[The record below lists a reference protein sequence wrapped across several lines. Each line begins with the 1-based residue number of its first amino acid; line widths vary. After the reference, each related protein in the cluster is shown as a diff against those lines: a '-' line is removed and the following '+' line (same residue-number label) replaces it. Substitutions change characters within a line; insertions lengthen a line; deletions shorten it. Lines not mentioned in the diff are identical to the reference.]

1 MKNPAELLQEFEA
14 YISAEKGLA
23 RNTLEAY
30 RSDLKIFLEYLK
42 KLKIPVEKVVQDTVS
57 GYLWDRKTGGMAAA
71 SIYRNMESIRQFYR
85 FLVLE
90 HDLPDDP
97 TMNLPL
103 PKTAALL
110 PEFLS
115 APEIAALISSVP
127 YKTKNQLRFRAML
140 EVMYSSG
147 LRISEVLTLK
157 KSDPD
162 PTLGIIKVKG
172 KGSKERIVPLN
183 KTAAMFV
190 EKHILSSGAAI
201 SGDGYLFAGA
211 GGRPLSRVSF
221 WKRLKKNAAAAGI
234 LKNVKPHSIR
244 HSFASHLLEGGAD
257 LRSIQEMLGHSSIST
272 TQIYTHIDRRR
283 LKDIHKKF
291 HPRSR

>member
-1 MKNPAELLQEFEA
+1 MKNPAELLRDFEA

-30 RSDLKIFLEYLK
+30 RNDLKIFLEYLK
-42 KLKIPVEKVVQDTVS
+42 KLKIPVEEVVQDTVS
-57 GYLWDRKTGGMAAA
+57 GYLWDRKMGGMATA

-85 FLVLE
+85 FLVIE
-90 HDLPDDP
+90 YDLPDDP

-115 APEIAALISSVP
+115 AREIATLFSSVP

-157 KSDPD
+157 KSDTD

-190 EKHILSSGAAI
+190 EKHIISSGAAI
-201 SGDGYLFAGA
+201 PDDGYLFAGA
-211 GGRPLSRVSF
+211 GGRPLSRVAF